1 MRINPF
7 REHRDSLFTDFAL
20 QIFNA
25 HVSDNSQDNLSQLMD
40 SYQSDAKDNPAF
52 MPGVIFG
59 SMVHM
64 FMMIQMLAEERDIEK
79 EEMIKE
85 YTDYYNINRVK
96 LAKMLGNRPEYA
108 NKLIREMFKDPEQ

>member
-1 MRINPF
+1 MNIKPF
-7 REHRDSLFTDFAL
+7 REHRDNLFTDFAL

-25 HVSDNSQDNLSQLMD
+25 HVSDNSQDNLSKLMD
-40 SYQSDAKDNPAF
+40 SYESEAMGNPAF

-64 FMMIQMLAEERDIEK
+64 FMMIQMLASEREL
-79 EEMIKE
+79 ETSEMVKV
-85 YTDYYNINRVK
+85 YTEYYNMNRSK

-108 NKLIREMFKDPEQ
+108 DKLIREMFKDTED

>member
-1 MRINPF
+1 MKIRPF
-7 REHRDSLFTDFAL
+7 REHRDNLFTDYSL

-25 HVSDNSQDNLSQLMD
+25 HTSDNSQENLSQLMD
-40 SYQSDAKDNPAF
+40 SYQSEAMDNPAF

-64 FMMIQMLAEERDIEK
+64 FMMIQMLADERDIK
-79 EEMIKE
+79 SSEMIKA
-85 YTDYYNINRVK
+85 YTDHYNENRSK

-108 NKLIREMFKDPEQ
+108 DKLIREMFKDLD

>member
-7 REHRDSLFTDFAL
+7 REHRDNLFTDFAL

-64 FMMIQMLAEERDIEK
+64 FMMMQILSKEKGIETQ
-79 EEMIKE
+79 EMVKE
-85 YTDYYNINRVK
+85 YTEHYNSNRTK
-96 LAKMLGNRPEYA
+96 LSRMLGNRPEYA
-108 NKLIREMFKDPEQ
+108 KKLANKFYKHK

>member
-7 REHRDSLFTDFAL
+7 REHRDSLFTDYAL

-25 HVSDNSQDNLSQLMD
+25 HVSDNSQDNLSKLMD
-40 SYQSDAKDNPAF
+40 SYQSEAMDNPAF

-64 FMMIQMLAEERDIEK
+64 FMMVQMLSDERGIET

-108 NKLIREMFKDPEQ
+108 NKLIREMFKEENE